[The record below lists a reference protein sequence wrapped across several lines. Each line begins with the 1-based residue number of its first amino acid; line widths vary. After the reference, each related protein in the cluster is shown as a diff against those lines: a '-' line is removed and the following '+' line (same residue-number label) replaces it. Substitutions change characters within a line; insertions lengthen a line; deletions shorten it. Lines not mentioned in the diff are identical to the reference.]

1 MKFNSVGATALA
13 AAASL
18 TPVLAQVD
26 IEDLG
31 YCARFYLDE
40 NCQNVRPGNPYT
52 DGVYYHDDPRTA
64 EPNEYHYHGRRKKND
79 GEIE

>member
-31 YCARFYLDE
+31 YCARFYWTKIVKRETGQSVHRWRLLS
-40 NCQNVRPGNPYT
+40 RRSA
-52 DGVYYHDDPRTA
+52 DG
-64 EPNEYHYHGRRKKND
+64 
-79 GEIE
+79 